1 MMNRITLISKI
12 CVAWCFLY
20 FTGYSFQ
27 MVSFTMSGDA
37 SKLTSTTPLDVK
49 GVSYSYD
56 QKTGCLYDYIR
67 IPGGSEDGG
76 SHTSRDRFVKST
88 QHTAI

>member
-1 MMNRITLISKI
+1 MFH
-12 CVAWCFLY
+12 FLL
-20 FTGYSFQ
+20 Q

-76 SHTSRDRFVKST
+76 THTSRDRFVSY
-88 QHTAI
+88 HM

>member
-1 MMNRITLISKI
+1 
-12 CVAWCFLY
+12 
-20 FTGYSFQ
+20 

-37 SKLTSTTPLDVK
+37 SKITSTTPLDVK

-67 IPGGSEDGG
+67 IPGGSEDG
-76 SHTSRDRFVKST
+76 STHTSRDRFLSDLIWDTCSRILTVFSKLGFAAL
-88 QHTAI
+88 H

>member
-1 MMNRITLISKI
+1 
-12 CVAWCFLY
+12 
-20 FTGYSFQ
+20 

-76 SHTSRDRFVKST
+76 THTSRDRFVITMCNILFNRELYDSY
-88 QHTAI
+88 QN